1 MTYRFLDAEIHL
13 PRTAAQALRQLGPP
27 LALALVAG
35 LGAWAWW
42 GQPSMGVL
50 LVALGAFIGAALRAL
65 GVDVQRTPRAW
76 WAAFGLVALVL
87 AVVLSW
93 MLGRA
98 LR

>member
-1 MTYRFLDAEIHL
+1 MPYRFLDAEIRL
-13 PRTAAQALRQLGPP
+13 PRTAAHALRQFALPLG
-27 LALALVAG
+27 LAAVAG

-42 GQPSMGVL
+42 GPTLGVP
-50 LVALGAFIGAALRAL
+50 LVAAGAFIGAGLRAL

-76 WAAFGLVALVL
+76 WAAFGLVALAL
-87 AVVLSW
+87 AFLLSW